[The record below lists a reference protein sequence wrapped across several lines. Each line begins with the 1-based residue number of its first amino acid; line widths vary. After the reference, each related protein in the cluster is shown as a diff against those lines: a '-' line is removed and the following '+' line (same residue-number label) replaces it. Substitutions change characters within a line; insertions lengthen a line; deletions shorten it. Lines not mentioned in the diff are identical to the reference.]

1 VGVAPGS
8 RLRPWGEKVFERF
21 TPQAR
26 QVVVHAQEE
35 ARGLRHNYIGTEHML
50 LGLLREPEDLP
61 GKALGSLGVTYDG
74 TRERVLEI
82 VGAGEEP
89 SSGQNPFTP
98 RAKKVLELSLR
109 EALSIGDDHVGSE
122 HILLGLADETDG
134 VASRVLNE
142 SGASPE
148 AVRQTVLRLLS
159 ERPPRP
165 EPQVAPTISV
175 RPRRWIGLSW
185 LAPLT
190 PLLERVAADIR
201 HELGRDPD
209 SGDLLLVLACVQQ
222 PLAGRALSALGVDLD
237 QLWATIERLRA
248 QTLAEQHEH
257 RQQIDE
263 TAEAKQAALEAQDF
277 GRAAALRDRER
288 ELRERE
294 RQRATVDTPAALEA
308 VRRRLGLPTSGEPPR
323 PEPDDG

>member
-1 VGVAPGS
+1 M
-8 RLRPWGEKVFERF
+8 FERF

-61 GKALGSLGVTYDG
+61 GNALGSLGITYDG
-74 TRERVLEI
+74 IRERVLEL

-89 SSGQNPFTP
+89 SSSQIPFTP

-109 EALSIGDDHVGSE
+109 EARKLGDE
-122 HILLGLADETDG
+122 HIGAEHMLLGLADETDG

-148 AVRQTVLRLLS
+148 AVRETVLGLLP
-159 ERPPRP
+159 ERPSRP
-165 EPQVAPTISV
+165 GPQAAQIIGV
-175 RPRRWIGLSW
+175 RPRRWIGPSW
-185 LAPLT
+185 LDPLS
-190 PLLERVAADIR
+190 PVLERLAADIR

-209 SGDLLLVLACVQQ
+209 SGDLLLVLACVQE

-248 QTLAEQHEH
+248 QAVAEQRENQ
-257 RQQIDE
+257 QQIDE
-263 TAEAKQAALEAQDF
+263 TAKAKQAALEAQDF
-277 GRAAALRDRER
+277 DRAAALRDRER

-308 VRRRLGLPTSGEPPR
+308 VRRHLGLPTSGAPPR
-323 PEPDDG
+323 PEPDDA